1 MEAHKGKLSI
11 QSEVGK
17 GTTVKLTFPII
28 KKKEKVK
35 FLMVEAKSVTPKRQ
49 E

>member
-35 FLMVEAKSVTPKRQ
+35 FLTAEANSVTPEK
-49 E
+49 